1 MASAVDYGKH
11 GDSLSLDGKVD
22 EHGIQQEVVNP
33 LVDIPDPD
41 AGLSEEER
49 AAAVRVTLR
58 TRAAVLTALRT
69 RSSFAS
75 STSNSSHGCP
85 SSTLSVS
92 LPLADVRWSS
102 ELTASSLSRSDEHW
116 QRESRWS
123 SDRPGYD

>member
-49 AAAVRVTLR
+49 AAAVCVQAQVQS
-58 TRAAVLTALRT
+58 RAALLTALRT

-92 LPLADVRWSS
+92 LPFADAR
-102 ELTASSLSRSDEHW
+102 
-116 QRESRWS
+116 
-123 SDRPGYD
+123 

>member
-22 EHGIQQEVVNP
+22 EHGIQREVVNP

-49 AAAVRVTLR
+49 AAAVRLEPR
-58 TRAAVLTALRT
+58 FQSRAALLTALRT

-85 SSTLSVS
+85 SSTLSVI
-92 LPLADVRWSS
+92 LPFADVQWSS
-102 ELTASSLSRSDEHW
+102 ELTASSLSRSDKYW
-116 QRESRWS
+116 QRES
-123 SDRPGYD
+123 

>member
-49 AAAVRVTLR
+49 AAAVREQPRVR
-58 TRAAVLTALRT
+58 SRAALLTALRT
-69 RSSFAS
+69 RSFFAS

-92 LPLADVRWSS
+92 LSFADV
-102 ELTASSLSRSDEHW
+102 
-116 QRESRWS
+116 
-123 SDRPGYD
+123 P